1 MRCDVGKSPIPQAP
15 SWLKVGYV
23 RNERIARRAGPY
35 AHRNQAPMTDRTS
48 STTRRAL
55 LGGAGLA
62 AAVVVAEAVLPPA
75 AQAAD
80 GDPIL
85 AGRENHARFPTSL
98 INDGDYG
105 DALYLRASFVDGGAL
120 IAENYSPTEPAIE
133 ATAQQNHGI
142 VGESRSEYYG
152 GVTGR
157 NSSGGTGVSGSGTI
171 GVSGSGVRWGVEGR
185 SSEATGTGVYG
196 WNDGGG
202 FGVGG
207 ESDQPGGTAVMGT
220 ALGVGG
226 VALRGV
232 STNRGTALKVEG
244 KARFSRSG
252 KKTIQAGSLGATV
265 TLAGVNA
272 ASLILATLQ
281 QHAAGFTVESAVADA
296 DSFTIWLNQPA
307 PTGGLSVGWFVIN

>member
-1 MRCDVGKSPIPQAP
+1 MPD
-15 SWLKVGYV
+15 
-23 RNERIARRAGPY
+23 
-35 AHRNQAPMTDRTS
+35 TTS

-62 AAVVVAEAVLPPA
+62 AAVVVAEVVRPSA

-80 GDPIL
+80 GDPLL
-85 AGRENHARFPTSL
+85 AGRSNHARFLTSL
-98 INDGDYG
+98 INDTDLSSGGDG
-105 DALYLRASFVDGGAL
+105 AVLYLQASYVDGSAL
-120 IAENYSPTEPAIE
+120 EADNYSTTDPAIK
-133 ATAQQNHGI
+133 ASARRNHGI
-142 VGESRSEYYG
+142 IGQTYSDYYS
-152 GVTGR
+152 GVSGR
-157 NSSGGTGVSGSGTI
+157 NFGGTGVNGSGTI
-171 GVSGSGVRWGVEGR
+171 GVSGSGGRRGVEGNCV
-185 SSEATGTGVYG
+185 EATGTGVYG

-202 FGVGG
+202 FGVAG
-207 ESDQPGGTAVMGT
+207 ESDQPGGIGVQGT

-252 KKTIQAGSLGATV
+252 KKTIPAGSLSATV

-281 QHAAGFTVESAVADA
+281 QHAAGFTVESAVAAA